1 MQATTRK
8 LVLLSEEPAG
18 LIPTRTPGAVRF
30 EATLTWKSGE
40 DAVTGKILPSW
51 PASESVNVS
60 AKESNGND
68 AVRRISGEVR
78 AFVEEDMRNTL
89 DPILST
95 ITSTAATSEAVLEM
109 RCFRLARPHV
119 VPQTTLESLA
129 LGLWGAGWGVRF
141 GTCWTPLRAGEEA
154 AVGIRGA
161 ERGAE
166 YARELIKDFGLWEV
180 ASSSL

>member
-1 MQATTRK
+1 M
-8 LVLLSEEPAG
+8 
-18 LIPTRTPGAVRF
+18 IPTRTPGAVRF

-51 PASESVNVS
+51 PASESVNVF
-60 AKESNGND
+60 AKESGGIG
-68 AVRRISGEVR
+68 AVRYISGEVR

-95 ITSTAATSEAVLEM
+95 IISTAAIFEAVLEM

-119 VPQTTLESLA
+119 VPRTTLESLA
-129 LGLWGAGWGVRF
+129 LGLWEAGLGVRF
-141 GTCWTPLRAGEEA
+141 GACWTPLRAGEEA
-154 AVGIRGA
+154 AVGIHGA

-166 YARELIKDFGLWEV
+166 YARELIKDSGPWEV
-180 ASSSL
+180 VRSTL

>member
-1 MQATTRK
+1 M
-8 LVLLSEEPAG
+8 
-18 LIPTRTPGAVRF
+18 IPTRTPGAVRF

-60 AKESNGND
+60 AKESDGIG

-78 AFVEEDMRNTL
+78 AFVEEEMRNTL
-89 DPILST
+89 DRILSD
-95 ITSTAATSEAVLEM
+95 ITSTAAVSEAVLEM

-119 VPQTTLESLA
+119 VPRTTLESLA
-129 LGLWGAGWGVRF
+129 LGLWEAGWGVRF

-166 YARELIKDFGLWEV
+166 YARELIKDSGPWEV
-180 ASSSL
+180 VRSTL